1 MTTPSTPSA
10 PHVTL
15 LTDAFDRIAETAHRV
30 LRGATAEQL
39 AYRPD
44 PEANTVAWL
53 VWHLTRVQDDHVA
66 DVAGTEQRWT
76 AGGWADRFGLPFDVA
91 DTGYGH
97 TPEQVAAVRADAAQ
111 LQGYLDDVHAA
122 TAAYLETV
130 TAEDLERV
138 VDTRWDPP
146 VTLGVRLVS
155 VIGDDLQHVGQAA
168 YVRGLA
174 ERAGV

>member
-1 MTTPSTPSA
+1 MTAS
-10 PHVTL
+10 HVAL
-15 LTDAFDRIAETAHRV
+15 LTDAFERVAQGVHRV
-30 LRGATAEQL
+30 LRGATAERL

-53 VWHLTRVQDDHVA
+53 VWHLARVQDDHVA

-76 AGGWADRFGLPFDVA
+76 AGGWAQRFGLPFDESE
-91 DTGYGH
+91 TGYGH
-97 TPEQVAAVRADAAQ
+97 SPEQVAAVRADAS
-111 LQGYLDDVHAA
+111 LLRGYLDDVHEA
-122 TAAYLETV
+122 TTAYLATV

-138 VDTRWDPP
+138 VDTAWDPP

-155 VIGDDLQHVGQAA
+155 VVSDDLQHVGQAA

-174 ERAGV
+174 DRAGV